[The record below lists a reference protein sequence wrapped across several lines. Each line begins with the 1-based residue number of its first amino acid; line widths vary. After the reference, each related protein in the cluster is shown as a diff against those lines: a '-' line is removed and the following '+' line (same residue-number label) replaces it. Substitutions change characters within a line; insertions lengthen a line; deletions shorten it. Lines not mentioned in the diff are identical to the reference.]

1 MTRKKRRNRRSSP
14 IESCRGKWSVEV
26 SEGLVEDLRRGG
38 YTELLRR
45 LQKEA
50 RELEEAL
57 NTDPSM
63 VYSLLR
69 TPIVVEELRL
79 RRYRIGS
86 YRLLFEIV
94 VGDKCRVRFLSLDVT
109 PRRGKIYDRLR
120 KRKRR

>member
-1 MTRKKRRNRRSSP
+1 MPKKRKNGRRSSP
-14 IESCRGKWSVEV
+14 LEGCKGKWSVEV

-63 VYSLLR
+63 IYSLLR

>member
-1 MTRKKRRNRRSSP
+1 MKILKRR
-14 IESCRGKWSVEV
+14 IHG
-26 SEGLVEDLRRGG
+26 
-38 YTELLRR
+38 TELLRR
-45 LQKEA
+45 LQEEA

-63 VYSLLR
+63 IYSLLR

-120 KRKRR
+120 KRKKR